1 MGHSDCDFHGESVNR
16 KQRRAAAQAERK
28 HGNNDLAEKMG
39 IYAQLP
45 DYCLMCEAPFDKTDR
60 EMLSSWNVVVREKEG
75 VVRLYCPDCLAAA
88 RQVVDQY
95 EQEVRD
101 ENNS

>member
-1 MGHSDCDFHGESVNR
+1 MGHSGRDFHGKVVNR
-16 KQRRAAAQAERK
+16 KQRRAAAKAERE

-45 DYCLMCEAPFDKTDR
+45 DHCLMCETPFVKTDR
-60 EMLSSWNVVVREKEG
+60 EMLSSWNVVVREEAG
-75 VVRLYCPDCLAAA
+75 IVRLYCPDCWTAA
-88 RQVVDQY
+88 RRVVEQFD
-95 EQEVRD
+95 QEVRD

>member
-1 MGHSDCDFHGESVNR
+1 VNR

-39 IYAQLP
+39 IYAHLP

-75 VVRLYCPDCLAAA
+75 IVRLYCPDCWTAAC
-88 RQVVDQY
+88 QVVEQY

-101 ENNS
+101 ENNSQS